1 MLRELFIELLIFA
14 VLFELVLVLVLVL
27 VLELVE
33 FELFGNVMAGNA
45 YCIGIGAEDSEI
57 LFTH

>member
-14 VLFELVLVLVLVL
+14 VLFELVLVLVL
-27 VLELVE
+27 ELVE
-33 FELFGNVMAGNA
+33 LELFGNVMAGNA
-45 YCIGIGAEDSEI
+45 YCIGIEAEDNEI